1 MKKNRQFLHLLVIIA
16 VVVIA
21 VTLLVRHF
29 HIKNFFVVREDVL
42 YTSGQPRR
50 MDYTRLLYRYHI
62 GTIVNVR
69 TAAEHRERNWYNE
82 EITWVR
88 NNGVKYFE
96 LPVDRSVNRADY
108 FPDEATQR
116 QFLDIIRD
124 KNNLPVLLHGSSGR
138 KRVSMLAA
146 VWLIKAEGFSTK
158 EVIEVVE
165 RIKASTV
172 TKAEREFI
180 EGLRISA
187 ELSLPGA
194 K

>member
-1 MKKNRQFLHLLVIIA
+1 MKKNGQSWHLLVIIA

-21 VTLLVRHF
+21 VTALVRHF
-29 HIKNFFVVREDVL
+29 HIKNFCVVKEHIL
-42 YTSGQPRR
+42 YTSGQPRG

-62 GTIVNVR
+62 AAFVNVR
-69 TAAEHRERNWYNE
+69 AEVEHREKNWYNE

-96 LPVDRSVNRADY
+96 LPIDRSDNRADY
-108 FPDEATQR
+108 FPDRATQQR
-116 QFLDIIRD
+116 FLDIMRD

-146 VWLIKAEGFSTK
+146 VWLIKNQGFSTEQTVK
-158 EVIEVVE
+158 LVE
-165 RIKASTV
+165 RIKASAV
-172 TKAEREFI
+172 TGAERKFI
-180 EGLRISA
+180 EGLRTSA

-194 K
+194 E